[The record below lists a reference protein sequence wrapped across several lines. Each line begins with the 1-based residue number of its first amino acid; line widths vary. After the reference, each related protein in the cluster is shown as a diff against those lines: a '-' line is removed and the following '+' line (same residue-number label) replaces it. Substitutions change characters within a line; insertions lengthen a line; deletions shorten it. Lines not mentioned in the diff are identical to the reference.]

1 MTIKCEHITYL
12 LRKQNS
18 IGIGALCHMHTNGHN
33 ERHER
38 PKWIMQCSISHTHT
52 HSRAKWATLIAEL
65 WEVEKLRARSL
76 SFMHLFKNI
85 RKSRYEDV
93 CGGRGINGISS
104 GFCVAVAVASTLLLM
119 IMIAAKTHIQ
129 CKLIGNEKWNFPFS
143 SASIAAT
150 QATRPDHLHF

>member
-1 MTIKCEHITYL
+1 MRTHHIFIKET
-12 LRKQNS
+12 KQHWHWC
-18 IGIGALCHMHTNGHN
+18 ALPHA
-33 ERHER
+33 HER
-38 PKWIMQCSISHTHT
+38 AKRKAWEAKMNNAMQYLTHT
-52 HSRAKWATLIAEL
+52 HSRARWATLIAEL
-65 WEVEKLRARSL
+65 WEEEKLRARSL

-104 GFCVAVAVASTLLLM
+104 GFCVAVAVAVASTLLLM

-143 SASIAAT
+143 SASTTAP
-150 QATRPDHLHF
+150 QATRAYHLHF